1 MADLNA
7 LVQEAL
13 GGIINSGGLPTA
25 DALYNQLQQGT
36 QENTFARGLGISSVT
51 RDALAKARVDAT
63 LAAQQAQLSALGQAA
78 SVAQQELNRGQAGSQ
93 FQQSLDLQKKGL
105 SQQSE
110 LANRQLMAQ
119 GLGLGAGALANVAG
133 RAYKPEIMGALG
145 RLSGNG
151 AAVSPAGGRET
162 MLAQQLVPGQPTI
175 DTGVGG
181 NISAPDMGASVGGLG
196 SVGLPDL
203 TGGVGSGG
211 SLPDLSWVSSPST
224 SFGLDAL
231 SGLGDLSNLWGGVD
245 PTANL
250 PDFSMLWAP

>member
-13 GGIINSGGLPTA
+13 ASQIGTGGLPTA

-36 QENTFARGLGISSVT
+36 QENTFGRGLGISTVT

-63 LAAQQAQLSALGQAA
+63 LQAQQAQLAALGQAA
-78 SVAQQELNRGQAGSQ
+78 SVAQQELNRGQAASQ
-93 FQQSLDLQKKGL
+93 FGQNLALQKQELQQQSD
-105 SQQSE
+105 

-119 GLGLGAGALANVAG
+119 GIGLGVGGLANVAG

-151 AAVSPAGGRET
+151 AAISPAGGRET
-162 MLAQQLVPGQPTI
+162 MLPQQMVPGMPSTSGPI
-175 DTGVGG
+175 A
-181 NISAPDMGASVGGLG
+181 APDTSGSMGGLG
-196 SVGLPDL
+196 DVGLSDYSMPDL
-203 TGGVGSGG
+203 TGGNI
-211 SLPDLSWVSSPST
+211 SSPDILGSM
-224 SFGLDAL
+224 G
-231 SGLGDLSNLWGGVD
+231 GLGDLGLWGGLGD
-245 PTANL
+245 LAGLTDTTNI